1 MRRFG
6 ELEAVI
12 MDRLWE
18 WGRPVLVRE
27 MVDALHDDRALAY
40 TTVMTVMENLYRKG
54 WLRRERDGRAWRYEP
69 TGSRS
74 SYTAALMNDALATS
88 PDRRTALTHF
98 ALQMSPHDA
107 ALLREALEQALGEP
121 EGRRVPVTVA
131 AVLVAYAAC
140 LGILGSRMLGR
151 ARWTARAPLLAIVTY
166 LAAGWSVIAALG
178 LAGLTLAVHATAL
191 GGGLSDLIG
200 ACVHR
205 LQATYGTPGGATVAG
220 LGLTLAG
227 AVAARTALTAM
238 AHFRAAGRQALRH
251 AQTARLVG
259 QPEPAL
265 GAVLVEH
272 AQPTAYCVA
281 GLQPTVILTTGA
293 VQALDPG
300 QLDAVLAHER
310 AHLTGRHHWLLA
322 MARIGREVLPFL
334 PLMRDAEEQV
344 ARLVELHADDAATR
358 ARDPR
363 LLATAL
369 VVLATRR
376 QSRAGPRRGGH
387 RLGPADSPAPGT
399 RRATGARTAAAAP
412 RHRRGARPDPGAA
425 GPDPRRGRARPGKAS
440 GRLASAAAGVNNLA
454 ARPRVASH
462 EDPSPE

>member
-1 MRRFG
+1 M
-6 ELEAVI
+6 
-12 MDRLWE
+12 
-18 WGRPVLVRE
+18 
-27 MVDALHDDRALAY
+27 
-40 TTVMTVMENLYRKG
+40 
-54 WLRRERDGRAWRYEP
+54 
-69 TGSRS
+69 
-74 SYTAALMNDALATS
+74 
-88 PDRRTALTHF
+88 
-98 ALQMSPHDA
+98 
-107 ALLREALEQALGEP
+107 
-121 EGRRVPVTVA
+121 TVA
-131 AVLVAYAAC
+131 AALVAYAAG
-140 LGILGSRMLGR
+140 LGILGSRMLAR

-166 LAAGWSVIAALG
+166 LAAGWSVIAALV

-205 LQATYGTPGGATVAG
+205 LRATYGTPGGAIVAE
-220 LGLTLAG
+220 LGLILAG
-227 AVAARTALTAM
+227 AVLARTVLTAI
-238 AHFRAAGRQALRH
+238 AHFRAARRQALRH

-259 QPEPAL
+259 QPDPAL

-281 GLQPTVILTTGA
+281 GRQPTVILTTGA
-293 VQALDPG
+293 VQALDPS

-369 VVLATRR
+369 VVLAT
-376 QSRAGPRRGGH
+376 SA
-387 RLGPADSPAPGT
+387 SPAPALAAGAT
-399 RRATGARTAAAAP
+399 DSVQRIHRLLGPGEPLGRARRHLLRATAAALALTP
-412 RHRRGARPDPGAA
+412 VLLALTPAVVALALGKLPAA
-425 GPDPRRGRARPGKAS
+425 
-440 GRLASAAAGVNNLA
+440 
-454 ARPRVASH
+454 
-462 EDPSPE
+462 

>member
-1 MRRFG
+1 M
-6 ELEAVI
+6 
-12 MDRLWE
+12 
-18 WGRPVLVRE
+18 
-27 MVDALHDDRALAY
+27 
-40 TTVMTVMENLYRKG
+40 
-54 WLRRERDGRAWRYEP
+54 
-69 TGSRS
+69 
-74 SYTAALMNDALATS
+74 
-88 PDRRTALTHF
+88 
-98 ALQMSPHDA
+98 
-107 ALLREALEQALGEP
+107 
-121 EGRRVPVTVA
+121 TVA
-131 AVLVAYAAC
+131 AVLVAYAAG

-191 GGGLSDLIG
+191 GGGLSHLIG

-227 AVAARTALTAM
+227 AVLARTALTAV

-259 QPEPAL
+259 QPEPTL

-272 AQPTAYCVA
+272 AQPAAYCVA
-281 GLQPTVILTTGA
+281 GRQPTVILTTGA

-310 AHLTGRHHWLLA
+310 AHLTGRHHRLLA

-369 VVLATRR
+369 VVLATAA
-376 QSRAGPRRGGH
+376 SPASTLAAGATDSVQRIH
-387 RLGPADSPAPGT
+387 RLLRT
-399 RRATGARTAAAAP
+399 QRAAGARTAAVAP
-412 RHRRGARPDPGAA
+412 RRRRGARPDPGAA

-440 GRLASAAAGVNNLA
+440 DGLTPARHRREQSPV
-454 ARPRVASH
+454 RPRVARY
-462 EDPSPE
+462 EDPSPEQPSRAGRRARGPHDGRPDPTPPLAATPPPGPRNPARARTSHRR